1 MRKGSHSIFNI
12 QLHIVFVTKYRH
24 KIINEAMLSCI
35 RNTLARVCEKN
46 KCMIKEFNG
55 ESDHV
60 HVLLD
65 FHPDNDLSNLIGSM
79 KSASSRIVRS
89 EFKEII
95 DKYYWKDKFWSD
107 SYCVVSCGG
116 APLEIIKQYIQSQ
129 NSPKNQGD

>member
-1 MRKGSHSIFNI
+1 MFMRKGSHAIFNI

-24 KIINEAMLSCI
+24 KIINEAMLASI
-35 RNTLARVCEKN
+35 RNTLTRVCEKN
-46 KCMIKEFNG
+46 KCMLKEFNG

-60 HVLLD
+60 HLLLD
-65 FHPDNDLSNLIGSM
+65 LHPDNNLSSLIGSM

-107 SYCVVSCGG
+107 SYCAVSGGG
-116 APLEIIKQYIQSQ
+116 APLEIVKQYIQSQ
-129 NSPKNQGD
+129 DKPKS